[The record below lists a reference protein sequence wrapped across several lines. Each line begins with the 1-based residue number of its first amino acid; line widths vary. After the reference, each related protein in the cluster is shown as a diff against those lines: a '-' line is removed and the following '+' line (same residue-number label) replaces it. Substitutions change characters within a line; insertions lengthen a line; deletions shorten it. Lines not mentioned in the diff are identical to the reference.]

1 MWVLAIKAMIADRSR
16 FLTVLGSIAFSV
28 ALINLQGGMLLGLLR
43 KASMLADFGQAHVWV
58 GHKNLTHVDLSQPI
72 PERWIHRIRSVEGVE
87 RAEPYIIS
95 YEIAQLPNG
104 KFNVVAIVGCES
116 ASLLGNAW
124 TMAAGDA
131 RAVREPGT
139 VLVDILDVP
148 RLGNCRVGDYL
159 EINGSRARVAGLTR
173 GIVSFTTSPYVF
185 TSLREARA
193 KYCRIRPDTCSYFL
207 VKARPGVDVADL
219 CRRIQARVPDL
230 DVLDRDSY
238 SRKTILYWL
247 LRTGLGLSFGLT
259 VGLGLLIGLAVVGQT
274 LYGFVTERLREFGTL
289 KALGAPDSA
298 LARFPVAQTVA
309 GVGLGSLLGL
319 GISGVLAAALDSPR
333 TPVPLTGGVALL
345 SVALVAPVCLL
356 ASWVPYWRLRR
367 IDPTSVLRA

>member
-1 MWVLAIKAMIADRSR
+1 MWVLAIKAMVADRSR
-16 FLTVLGSIAFSV
+16 LLTVLGSIAFSV
-28 ALINLQGGMLLGLLR
+28 ALINLQGGMMLGLLR
-43 KASMLADFGQAHVWV
+43 KGGMLAEFGRADVWV
-58 GHKNLTHVDLSQPI
+58 GHKNLTHVDLTRPI

-104 KFNVVAIVGCES
+104 QFTNVAVVGCEP
-116 ASLLGNAW
+116 ATLLGNAW

-131 RAVREPGT
+131 RAVRDPGT
-139 VLVDILDVP
+139 VLVDVLDVP

-173 GIVSFTTSPYVF
+173 GIVSFTTAPYVF

-193 KYCRIRPDTCSYFL
+193 KYCRLRPDTCSYFL
-207 VKARPGVDVADL
+207 VKARPGTDVADL
-219 CRRIQARVPDL
+219 CRRLQARVPGL
-230 DVLDRDSY
+230 DVLDRDGY

-247 LRTGLGLSFGLT
+247 RRTGIGLSFGLT

-274 LYGFVTERLREFGTL
+274 LYGSVTERLREFGTL
-289 KALGAPDSA
+289 KALGAPDGA
-298 LARFPVAQTVA
+298 LARFLVTQALA
-309 GVGLGSLLGL
+309 GAGLGSLLGL
-319 GISGVLAAALDSPR
+319 GLAAVLAAALDSPR
-333 TPVPLTGGVALL
+333 TPVPMTRWIALS

-356 ASWVPYWRLRR
+356 ASWLPYWRVRR